1 MQLTKRERTVVVA
14 GACFLVLLVILQFI
28 VRPTTERISMLG
40 RVVADKRDVLTDL
53 RAKSLEYKTL
63 AEEVDRLRSMISQQ
77 QESRTML
84 SAIERIGE
92 ASGLSEN
99 VLSLKPTTVTMDE
112 EYEETVVEIRL
123 DRITLAQLVEFL
135 AKLES
140 LGRAGGIKALEVR
153 HADRSEG
160 ALRAVVQLATVSQI
174 GPG

>member
-1 MQLTKRERTVVVA
+1 MQLTKREKTVVIA
-14 GACFLVLLVILQFI
+14 GASFLVLLVVLQFI
-28 VRPTTERISMLG
+28 VRPTTERISMLR

-53 RAKSLEYKTL
+53 RAGTSEYQALT
-63 AEEVDRLRSMISQQ
+63 EEVERLRSMISRQ

-135 AKLES
+135 GKLES
-140 LGRAGGIKALEVR
+140 LGRAGGIKALDVR
-153 HADRSEG
+153 RAERSEG

>member
-1 MQLTKRERTVVVA
+1 MQLTKREKTVVIA
-14 GACFLVLLVILQFI
+14 GASFLVLLIVVQLI
-28 VRPTTERISMLG
+28 VRPTTERISMLR
-40 RVVADKRDVLTDL
+40 RVVADKRAALTDL
-53 RAKSLEYKTL
+53 RTGSREYQTL
-63 AEEVDRLRSMISQQ
+63 TEEVERLRSMISRQ

-135 AKLES
+135 GKLES
-140 LGRAGGIKALEVR
+140 LGRAGGIKALDVR
-153 HADRSEG
+153 RAERSEG

>member
-1 MQLTKRERTVVVA
+1 MLIKLVRRFLRQYRGPLTVVV
-14 GACFLVLLVILQFI
+14 VLQFI
-28 VRPTTERISMLG
+28 VRPTTERISMLR
-40 RVVADKRDVLTDL
+40 RVVTDKREALADLQAGSREYRTLT
-53 RAKSLEYKTL
+53 
-63 AEEVDRLRSMISQQ
+63 EEVERLRSMISRQ

-135 AKLES
+135 GKLES
-140 LGRAGGIKALEVR
+140 LGRAGGIKALDVR
-153 HADRSEG
+153 RAERSEG

>member
-1 MQLTKRERTVVVA
+1 MQLTKREKTVVIG
-14 GACFLVLLVILQFI
+14 GACFLALLVALQFI

-40 RVVADKRDVLTDL
+40 RVVVDKRDVLAQL
-53 RAKSLEYKTL
+53 QAKSLEYEKL

-112 EYEETVVEIRL
+112 EYEETVVEILL

-160 ALRAVVQLATVSQI
+160 ALRAVVQLATVSHI
-174 GPG
+174 GPK

>member
-14 GACFLVLLVILQFI
+14 GACFLVLLVVLQFI

-40 RVVADKRDVLTDL
+40 RVVADKRNVLTDL

-92 ASGLSEN
+92 ASGLSD
-99 VLSLKPTTVTMDE
+99 TTVTMDE

-160 ALRAVVQLATVSQI
+160 ALRAVVQLATVSHI

>member
-1 MQLTKRERTVVVA
+1 MQLTKRERTVVIA
-14 GACFLVLLVILQFI
+14 GASFLALLVVVQFI
-28 VRPTTERISMLG
+28 VRPTTERISMLR
-40 RVVADKRDVLTDL
+40 RVVADKRAALSDLQAGSAEYETLTG
-53 RAKSLEYKTL
+53 
-63 AEEVDRLRSMISQQ
+63 EVERLRSMISRQ

-135 AKLES
+135 GKLES
-140 LGRAGGIKALEVR
+140 LGRAGGIKAVDVR
-153 HADRSEG
+153 RAERSEG

>member
-1 MQLTKRERTVVVA
+1 MQLTKREQTVVIA
-14 GACFLVLLVILQFI
+14 GASFLVLLVILQLI
-28 VRPTTERISMLG
+28 VRPATERISMLR
-40 RVVADKRDVLTDL
+40 RVVADKRAVLTDL
-53 RAKSLEYKTL
+53 QAGSREYETL
-63 AEEVDRLRSMISQQ
+63 TEEVETLRSMISRQ

-135 AKLES
+135 GRLES
-140 LGRAGGIKALEVR
+140 LGRAGGVKALDVR
-153 HADRSEG
+153 RAERNEG
-160 ALRAVVQLATVSQI
+160 VLRAVVQLATVSQI

>member
-1 MQLTKRERTVVVA
+1 MQLTRREKTVVIA
-14 GACFLVLLVILQFI
+14 GACFLTLLVVVQFV
-28 VRPTTERISMLG
+28 VRPTAERISMLR
-40 RVVADKRDVLTDL
+40 RVVADKREVLTDL
-53 RAKSLEYKTL
+53 RAGTSEYQALT
-63 AEEVDRLRSMISQQ
+63 EEIEQLRSMISRQ

-135 AKLES
+135 GKLES
-140 LGRAGGIKALEVR
+140 LGRAGGIKGLDVR
-153 HADRSEG
+153 RAERSEG

>member
-1 MQLTKRERTVVVA
+1 MQMTKREKTVVIA
-14 GACFLVLLVILQFI
+14 GASFLVLLIVVQLI
-28 VRPTTERISMLG
+28 VRPTTERISMLR
-40 RVVADKRDVLTDL
+40 RVVADKRAALTDL
-53 RAKSLEYKTL
+53 RAGSREYQTL
-63 AEEVDRLRSMISQQ
+63 TEEVERLRSMISRQ

-135 AKLES
+135 GKLES
-140 LGRAGGIKALEVR
+140 LGRAGGIKALDVR
-153 HADRSEG
+153 RAERSEG

>member
-1 MQLTKRERTVVVA
+1 MQLTKREKTVVIG
-14 GACFLVLLVILQFI
+14 GACFLALLVALQFI

-40 RVVADKRDVLTDL
+40 RVVTDKRDVLTQL
-53 RAKSLEYKTL
+53 RAKSLEYEKLT
-63 AEEVDRLRSMISQQ
+63 EEVNGLRSMISQQ

-153 HADRSEG
+153 HSDRSEG
-160 ALRAVVQLATVSQI
+160 ALRAVVQLATVSHI
-174 GPG
+174 GPR